1 MHPVELGLGFEQS
14 KELRPN
20 NRGTGLGSGQ
30 HEGIGFREVSNGDGT
45 VPATM
50 TAAAAEEIGPSPRT
64 KNPFI
69 IILWALSGV
78 LILGGLLALLN
89 GSLEVSMT
97 QRVSMAD
104 ILFTFAPQSVFIGVT
119 TVIALMFWHAWRWQR
134 GQG

>member
-1 MHPVELGLGFEQS
+1 
-14 KELRPN
+14 
-20 NRGTGLGSGQ
+20 
-30 HEGIGFREVSNGDGT
+30 
-45 VPATM
+45 M
-50 TAAAAEEIGPSPRT
+50 TAATAEEIGPSPRT